1 MIQSMTGFGR
11 AEKKIQPY
19 GIVSV
24 EIRSINHKFLESV
37 IHVPEGF
44 LSLEDKIKKEIET
57 RIVRGRLTCV
67 INIVNGSSRDVAINE
82 QLIKKYLTS
91 INSIAKKY
99 GVGGEV
105 NINNLITLP
114 GVLSLT
120 ENRLDADKLWAQVK
134 TVLHKALSEL
144 LAMRNKEGKALLCF
158 LKERND
164 DLRKDIDE
172 IKARYKKT
180 AHEKA
185 AKFSTDAE
193 RAAFLK
199 ETDITE
205 EVERLDYHIANFK
218 TKFTATGPIGKELD
232 FISQEMQREANTM
245 GAKTCDAYIS
255 GKVIEI
261 KSHIEKTREQLQN
274 IV

>member
-1 MIQSMTGFGR
+1 MMQSMTGFGR
-11 AEKKIQPY
+11 AEKKIESF
-19 GIVSV
+19 GSVCV
-24 EIRSINHKFLESV
+24 EIRSINHKFIESV
-37 IHVPEGF
+37 IHVPDGF
-44 LSLEDKIKKEIET
+44 IALEDKIKKEIET

-67 INIVNGSSRDVAINE
+67 ISIFDGASRDVVINE
-82 QLIKKYLTS
+82 SLIKKYLSS
-91 INSIAKKY
+91 IKNISKKY
-99 GVGGEV
+99 AVGGEV

-120 ENRLDADKLWAQVK
+120 EKRLHVDKLWPQLK
-134 TVLHKALSEL
+134 IVLHRALDEL
-144 LAMRNKEGKALLCF
+144 LVTRHKEGKALHKF
-158 LKERND
+158 LKDRND
-164 DLRKDIDE
+164 DLRSDIEE
-172 IKARYKKT
+172 IKARFKKT
-180 AHEKA
+180 AQEKA
-185 AKFSTDAE
+185 AKFATDAE

-218 TKFTATGPIGKELD
+218 TKLSAQGPIGKELD

-245 GAKTCDAYIS
+245 GAKTCDAHIS
-255 GKVIEI
+255 GKVIQI